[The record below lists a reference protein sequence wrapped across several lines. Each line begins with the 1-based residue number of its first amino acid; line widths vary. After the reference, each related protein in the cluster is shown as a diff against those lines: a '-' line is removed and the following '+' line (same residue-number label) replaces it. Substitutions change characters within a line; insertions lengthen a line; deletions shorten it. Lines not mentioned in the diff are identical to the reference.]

1 MAGDLIRF
9 PGRSRATSEAP
20 KEQAD
25 SAAKHAEQNGVSRLL
40 RDSIEAQLATLPD
53 HISIHGRIDPHIG
66 VSTLERVD
74 QINLIDELLDLTLG
88 TFIDQGGELRV
99 SASRLYQPE
108 LLGSRY
114 RGLAAGNYALIL
126 FDAQT
131 KQKPQQPFQLTETLR
146 NRVASAG
153 GQLDASQQ
161 ADSGLSVALHLP
173 LLAAETN
180 RSTTTHVLLVDDN
193 EGAQSTIG
201 TMLEYL
207 GYQVTVRA
215 GAVEALDVL
224 RRNPDDFQLV
234 LSDVTMPHL
243 SGVEMAARIR
253 TLRADLPVV
262 LMTGFSIG
270 SAVDQTLDIRAVLKK
285 PFKLAELKRTLA
297 NALDC

>member
-1 MAGDLIRF
+1 
-9 PGRSRATSEAP
+9 
-20 KEQAD
+20 
-25 SAAKHAEQNGVSRLL
+25 
-40 RDSIEAQLATLPD
+40 
-53 HISIHGRIDPHIG
+53 
-66 VSTLERVD
+66 
-74 QINLIDELLDLTLG
+74 
-88 TFIDQGGELRV
+88 
-99 SASRLYQPE
+99 
-108 LLGSRY
+108 
-114 RGLAAGNYALIL
+114 
-126 FDAQT
+126 
-131 KQKPQQPFQLTETLR
+131 
-146 NRVASAG
+146 
-153 GQLDASQQ
+153 
-161 ADSGLSVALHLP
+161 
-173 LLAAETN
+173 
-180 RSTTTHVLLVDDN
+180 
-193 EGAQSTIG
+193 
-201 TMLEYL
+201 MLEYL